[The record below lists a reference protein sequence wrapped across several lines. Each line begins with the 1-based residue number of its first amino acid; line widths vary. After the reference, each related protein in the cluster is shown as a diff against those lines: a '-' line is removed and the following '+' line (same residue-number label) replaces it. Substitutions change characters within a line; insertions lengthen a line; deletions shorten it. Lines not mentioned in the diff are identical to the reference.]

1 MSRILLT
8 LSLAAGL
15 IALAPIPGFANQA
28 PDREREVKPPIPTQA
43 VAVLQPTK
51 DSKVRGVILL
61 TERNGKVRL
70 TGQVRNLTPGK
81 HGFHIHEYG
90 DLRSRDGSSA
100 GEHYSP
106 EGHKHGAAGDK
117 EHHAGDLG
125 NIEAN
130 EEGVAKVDIAADWL
144 KLHFIVGR
152 SLVVHAKADDLES
165 QPSGNAGDRVA
176 VGVIGFAKI
185 KERGNTPA
193 AR

>member
-1 MSRILLT
+1 MTRQLLALT
-8 LSLAAGL
+8 LAA
-15 IALAPIPGFANQA
+15 ALVAVAPIPGVANQA
-28 PDREREVKPPIPTQA
+28 PEREREVKPPIPTQA

-61 TERNGKVRL
+61 TERNGKVRI
-70 TGQVRNLTPGK
+70 TGQVRNLSPGK

-100 GEHYSP
+100 GDHYAP
-106 EGHKHGAAGDK
+106 DGHKHGAPGDE

-130 EEGVAKVDIAADWL
+130 QEGVAKVDIEADWL

-152 SLVVHAKADDLES
+152 SIVVHAKADDLES
-165 QPSGNAGDRVA
+165 QPSGDAGDRVA
-176 VGVIGFAKI
+176 LGVIGFAQVKDQR
-185 KERGNTPA
+185 KRAA